1 MKYTKIM
8 FIVFVLIAAL
18 IKSNYAQVADTSS
31 TRKISVLENRNGDTI
46 KIPLSMMLAHNY
58 LGEKEKAENI
68 LQPNSSLPGVNAETD
83 KSTFTT
89 DLFYVLGTA
98 AVAAIVYFLWPEKES
113 TPVTSATFGKPVH
126 P

>member
-18 IKSNYAQVADTSS
+18 INSNYAQVADTSTIQKTS
-31 TRKISVLENRNGDTI
+31 MLENQNRDEI
-46 KIPLSMMLAHNY
+46 KIPLSIMLAHNY
-58 LGEKEKAENI
+58 LDDKEKAENI
-68 LQPNSSLPGVNAETD
+68 LQLNSSLPGVNAETD
-83 KSTFTT
+83 KSSFTT

-98 AVAAIVYFLWPEKES
+98 AVAAIVYFFWPEKES
-113 TPVTSATFGKPVH
+113 TPVSTVTFGKPVH